1 MLSRSRS
8 ALCSVRT
15 LVITSVLLEASSGVL
30 LMISCSAS
38 DDPGGAT
45 LFAMT
50 SQPIIKEGKK
60 NTHHCAG
67 YQPGESLHDD
77 INDGVGVAYSL
88 RRNKRRQI
96 GHIARLRCRGIR
108 SRRHAKGRGDWSVG
122 KGAS

>member
-50 SQPIIKEGKK
+50 SQPIIKEGRK
-60 NTHHCAG
+60 THITALATN
-67 YQPGESLHDD
+67 PANLFMTTSTM
-77 INDGVGVAYSL
+77 
-88 RRNKRRQI
+88 
-96 GHIARLRCRGIR
+96 
-108 SRRHAKGRGDWSVG
+108 
-122 KGAS
+122 ASAWPILFAVTNAVR